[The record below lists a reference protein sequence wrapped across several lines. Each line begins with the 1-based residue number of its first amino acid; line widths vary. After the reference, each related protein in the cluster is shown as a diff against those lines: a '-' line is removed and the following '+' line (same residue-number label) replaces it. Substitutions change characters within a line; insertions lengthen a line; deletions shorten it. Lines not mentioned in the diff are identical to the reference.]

1 MFDSLRKLIRLQ
13 LLMVVVFV
21 LGKMVL
27 RPAVLERDAPAWLD
41 IFVLSFPN
49 FCEAI
54 VGAATVTALLLIIN
68 ARWVPASRRLSD
80 SAIYVT
86 AIVFTG
92 IYVILQEFKVH
103 NLGGHNVYDPYDV
116 LFSLIG
122 LVVASLLINRLRPSL
137 PSSPNPS
144 P

>member
-1 MFDSLRKLIRLQ
+1 MLDGIRSLIRLQ
-13 LLMVVVFV
+13 LLMIVVFV

-27 RPAVLERDAPAWLD
+27 RPAVLKRDAPTWLD

-54 VGAATVTALLLIIN
+54 VGAATVTGLLLMFN
-68 ARWVPASRRLSD
+68 ARFVSAKRRLSERVVY
-80 SAIYVT
+80 AW

-103 NLGGHNVYDPYDV
+103 NLGGANIYDPYDI

-122 LVVASLLINRLRPSL
+122 LVVAWFIINRLRPSF
-137 PSSPNPS
+137 SIVSART
-144 P
+144 